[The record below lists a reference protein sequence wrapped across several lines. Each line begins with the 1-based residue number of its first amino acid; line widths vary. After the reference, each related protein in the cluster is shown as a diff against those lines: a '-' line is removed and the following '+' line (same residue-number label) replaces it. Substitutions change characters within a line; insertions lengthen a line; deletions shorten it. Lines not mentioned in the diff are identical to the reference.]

1 MHDLKQTAGPEKTL
15 RLGGGFEF
23 LSLAGEPASAY
34 APRNIFALYEAL
46 GYDYG
51 LINSEEIAWLEK
63 LGLSLPPE
71 WLSLSRDAR
80 VEMLVKNSATVALI
94 VFPYEKGLS
103 DPTYARFEPK
113 ILKAAQTARQDAT
126 IVIGLSLWG
135 AAYEESFLQR
145 NPDALDILL
154 GSGPGRGFS
163 GRQNAPGQTI
173 WVRPYTKGA
182 TVAMIDILIL
192 PGAEGGHWALGMD
205 VMAASHSLYDSI
217 PSSLT
222 VLELMQN

>member
-1 MHDLKQTAGPEKTL
+1 M
-15 RLGGGFEF
+15 
-23 LSLAGEPASAY
+23 
-34 APRNIFALYEAL
+34 
-46 GYDYG
+46 
-51 LINSEEIAWLEK
+51 
-63 LGLSLPPE
+63 
-71 WLSLSRDAR
+71 
-80 VEMLVKNSATVALI
+80 
-94 VFPYEKGLS
+94 FPYEKGLS